1 MKIIIKG
8 GFKME
13 GLKNTNLLEAI
24 KQLADSKDKE
34 WKEKNYCY
42 ARFIGALYNAV
53 LYFPMRRN
61 SPTDFKDY
69 ILEVDKDG
77 EHKVYDVCFTSIG
90 EYKKFSE
97 GIRETIL
104 PEKRRFIEILMEIEH
119 YAGQTDG
126 IIIDP
131 NGVCQIIEFD
141 ILDQLYSYYRND
153 IDKLKEEKNDEM
165 KSWFESITKMYKE
178 EGITSE
184 LVGKIEEKIR
194 NLLFETRD
202 IILKSQLEDL
212 FVLLVLTNLLD
223 KGEINSTIFA
233 EQQENPMN
241 LKDLINNYYN
251 QLSTIPFVKN
261 KLLII
266 KYINNDENLLIN
278 FIKDISMSIKQN
290 DMYETKDN
298 NIANETNNEE
308 NDIKTFIKLIADILV
323 VFPIHIVDGNKYIVD
338 FSEEIFENK
347 FVLAFTTNTE
357 KEKWKEFD
365 KYDSEVLT
373 LKEYAKQI
381 SNLDDSYYIM
391 INYFGRRIIIEETFM
406 RELLNI

>member
-1 MKIIIKG
+1 
-8 GFKME
+8 ME
-13 GLKNTNLLEAI
+13 GVKNTNLIEAI
-24 KQLADSKDKE
+24 KQLADSKDKG
-34 WKEKNYCY
+34 WQEKNYCY

-53 LYFPMRRN
+53 LYFPMKRN

-90 EYKKFSE
+90 EYKKYSE
-97 GIRETIL
+97 SIRETIL
-104 PEKRRFIEILMEIEH
+104 PEEHRFIEILMEIEH
-119 YAGQTDG
+119 IGQTDG
-126 IIIDP
+126 IVIDP
-131 NGVCQIIEFD
+131 NGVCEIIEFD
-141 ILDQLYSYYRND
+141 ILDQIYSYYRND
-153 IDKLKEEKNDEM
+153 IDKLKEEKNDEL

-178 EGITSE
+178 DGITSE

-194 NLLFETRD
+194 SLLFKTRD

-233 EQQENPMN
+233 EQKENPMN
-241 LKDLINNYYN
+241 LKVLINNYYDK
-251 QLSTIPFVKN
+251 LSTIPFVKN
-261 KLLII
+261 KLLIT

-290 DMYETKDN
+290 DIYETKDN
-298 NIANETNNEE
+298 NIAEEENNGE
-308 NDIKTFIKLIADILV
+308 NDIKTFIKLMADIFV
-323 VFPIHIVDGNKYIVD
+323 VFPIHIADGNKYIVD
-338 FSEEIFENK
+338 FSEETFENK

-381 SNLDDSYYIM
+381 SKLDDSYYIV
-391 INYFGRRIIIEETFM
+391 INYFGKRIIIEETFM

>member
-1 MKIIIKG
+1 
-8 GFKME
+8 ME

-241 LKDLINNYYN
+241 LKALINNYYN
-251 QLSTIPFVKN
+251 QLSTIPSVKN

-308 NDIKTFIKLIADILV
+308 NDIKTFIKLIVDILV

>member
-241 LKDLINNYYN
+241 LKALINNYYN

-308 NDIKTFIKLIADILV
+308 NDIKTFIKLIVDILV

>member
-1 MKIIIKG
+1 
-8 GFKME
+8 ME

-178 EGITSE
+178 EGKTSE

-241 LKDLINNYYN
+241 LKALINNYYN

-308 NDIKTFIKLIADILV
+308 NDIKTFIKLIVDILV

>member
-1 MKIIIKG
+1 
-8 GFKME
+8 ME

-131 NGVCQIIEFD
+131 NDVCQIIEFD

-241 LKDLINNYYN
+241 LKALINNYYN

-308 NDIKTFIKLIADILV
+308 NDIKTFIKLIVDILV

>member
-1 MKIIIKG
+1 
-8 GFKME
+8 ME

-153 IDKLKEEKNDEM
+153 IDKLKEEKNDEI

-241 LKDLINNYYN
+241 LKALINNYYN

-308 NDIKTFIKLIADILV
+308 NDIKTFIKLIVDILV